1 MTTNKTLGSTLIII
15 GTTIGAGVLAL
26 PLATAGLGFYYA
38 VILMIMLWIL
48 MCYTALLTLEVNLAF
63 PRGSSFSSMAKATL
77 GTPGK
82 IIATAAMLI
91 LFYAL
96 TAAYITGGSQL
107 ITENLHIHFQHA
119 EKISALIFTIILG
132 GFVFWST
139 RAVDYANRILF
150 TIKIIAFIA
159 MLALLIGHVDLQRL
173 EPQPTAQLFILAAAP
188 IVFTS
193 FGFHGSIPSIVN
205 YVGISPKKLRK
216 VLIIGSMV
224 PLILYIIFELTTL
237 GTIPRTGPHSLAAL
251 TAQGSSVGEF
261 IHALSLWV
269 HSPVITALVNIF
281 SDIAVTTSFLG
292 VTLGL
297 FDFIADA
304 TKRHNTKTGRL
315 QSALMTFIPPLVFA
329 LFYPKG
335 FIIALGYAAIAL
347 AVLAVLLPVLMVH
360 KVRIL
365 PDLSSPYKVKGSVLI
380 LTIVFLAGLLIIA
393 LQIASAFNLLPV
405 FH

>member
-150 TIKIIAFIA
+150 TIKIIAFIT

-173 EPQPTAQLFILAAAP
+173 EPQPTAQIFILAAAP

-237 GTIPRTGPHSLAAL
+237 GTIPRTGPHSLSAL
-251 TAQGSSVGEF
+251 TEQGSSVGQF
-261 IHALSLWV
+261 IHTLSQWV

-347 AVLAVLLPVLMVH
+347 AVLAVLLPVLMVR
-360 KVRIL
+360 KVRVL
-365 PDLSSPYKVKGSVLI
+365 PNLSSPYKVKGSVLI

>member
-26 PLATAGLGFYYA
+26 PLATAGIGFYYA
-38 VILMIMLWIL
+38 VALMVMLWIL

-77 GTPGK
+77 GIPGK
-82 IIATAAMLI
+82 IVATAAMLI

-107 ITENLHIHFQHA
+107 ITANLHISFPAA
-119 EKISALIFTIILG
+119 EKTSALLFTIILG

-159 MLALLIGHVDLQRL
+159 MLALLVGHVDVHRL
-173 EPQPTAQLFILAAAP
+173 IPQPAAQVFILAAAP

-205 YVGISPKKLRK
+205 YIGISPKKLRK

-224 PLILYIIFELTTL
+224 PLILYIIFELTAL
-237 GTIPRTGPHSLAAL
+237 GTVPRTGPNSLEML
-251 TAQGSSVGEF
+251 TQQGSSVGEF
-261 IHALSLWV
+261 IRMLSQWV
-269 HSPVITALVNIF
+269 HSPVITALVNTF

-304 TKRHNTKTGRL
+304 TKRTNCKKGRF
-315 QSALMTFIPPLVFA
+315 QTALMTFIPPLVFA

-335 FIIALGYAAIAL
+335 FIMALGYAAIAL
-347 AVLAVLLPVLMVH
+347 AVLAVLLPVLMAW
-360 KVRIL
+360 KVRVL
-365 PDLSSPYKVKGSVLI
+365 PNLSSPYKVKGSVLI
-380 LTIVFLAGLLIIA
+380 LTIVFLAGLLIIG
-393 LQIASAFNLLPV
+393 LQIASTFGLLPT